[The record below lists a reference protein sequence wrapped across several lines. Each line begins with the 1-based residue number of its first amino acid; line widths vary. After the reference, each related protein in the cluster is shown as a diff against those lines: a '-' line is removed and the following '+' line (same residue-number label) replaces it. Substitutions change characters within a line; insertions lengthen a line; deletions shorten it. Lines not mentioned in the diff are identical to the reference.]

1 MRQRIAQIGAR
12 RKGPKDIGE
21 KGIGN
26 LAPTAIARL
35 YRMITRKRDA
45 KPKTSF
51 FQISLDREAIEG
63 KAEVAFDYKWLE
75 SGFSLTSGGEVA
87 STFID
92 VKDIEPAALR
102 QLAKE
107 ANPAQFL
114 ADFLAE
120 AFSAKIRE
128 TEIRL
133 EIVVISEDGTQTK
146 VMVKPIQF
154 PGRREVIEIPTP
166 RGPVTFEM
174 YLSRTQTKNP
184 KIEVNHQNR
193 SSFPLQGV
201 EMLWHE
207 VAGFFNLGHIQGEIH
222 LNFGVMTPD
231 RNGLMANS
239 DLDVFHDAVIKFVTQ
254 YGQPWITRL
263 RAQFKNEHLQDLA
276 LRTIKGFE
284 RSFAG
289 FQELLQQFR
298 GPNLPPSAKPTTGGT
313 LVKTRTVPPPPL
325 PPKKKKPE
333 DVPTLIRPVTPK
345 PPVTPLPPAP
355 PKPTPTGKKPPTKT
369 PTTPTKA
376 EPEARVDEPE
386 KKVRVEGQGG
396 LVILFHEGDEET
408 GYKWHIRLGENGEE
422 RGCLIFNIAHPDF
435 TAAEQKGDMS
445 LRQYMTYY
453 ITVMLVKTLLT
464 PEEWRVFHHVS
475 ENVMPQFLE
484 ALLIKPGT

>member
-1 MRQRIAQIGAR
+1 MVATMVDPTIPSNIGQLTVGFHAGNTIFHLANHYKRVEEVVREIAQNILDAKSKWGRIILNLERRTLQARDNGDGASLEEMRQRIAQIGAR

-207 VAGFFNLGHIQGEIH
+207 VAG
-222 LNFGVMTPD
+222 
-231 RNGLMANS
+231 
-239 DLDVFHDAVIKFVTQ
+239 
-254 YGQPWITRL
+254 
-263 RAQFKNEHLQDLA
+263 
-276 LRTIKGFE
+276 
-284 RSFAG
+284 
-289 FQELLQQFR
+289 
-298 GPNLPPSAKPTTGGT
+298 
-313 LVKTRTVPPPPL
+313 
-325 PPKKKKPE
+325 
-333 DVPTLIRPVTPK
+333 
-345 PPVTPLPPAP
+345 
-355 PKPTPTGKKPPTKT
+355 
-369 PTTPTKA
+369 
-376 EPEARVDEPE
+376 
-386 KKVRVEGQGG
+386 
-396 LVILFHEGDEET
+396 
-408 GYKWHIRLGENGEE
+408 
-422 RGCLIFNIAHPDF
+422 
-435 TAAEQKGDMS
+435 
-445 LRQYMTYY
+445 
-453 ITVMLVKTLLT
+453 
-464 PEEWRVFHHVS
+464 
-475 ENVMPQFLE
+475 
-484 ALLIKPGT
+484 